1 MSANSKLNEN
11 ALQFSNQL
19 ILDQALFDNN
29 KTNKMVGK
37 TLNVAGVGRVVSSAY
52 EQLRNAA
59 EYAQEHLLMQ
69 KAIRRFYVRNLSF
82 QHEITIKKSVAEEL
96 IIELTQ
102 SGYINN
108 NTQPVERVD
117 QLKDII
123 QKNYKNYWRLKKSK
137 INERESQSW
146 VLDLLSVETE
156 GLVAAATTETAF
168 VQFAYRHYKMTL
180 RKNIFTAN
188 KLEEADFEA
197 SLYVSVYRSL
207 LKSDIA
213 IVRYDMQQLY
223 SVSDTKIEEYAKFH
237 RNIDKMFYSDLTN
250 KITHHINKY
259 GAPLRVLKSM
269 VRENPDMGNL
279 LNYRERFNSA
289 YEDQIRQEY
298 NEARSKIRRGL
309 LKSIVFILI
318 TKTLI
323 GLAIE
328 VPYDLLINGMVMMLP
343 LIINLLTPVVY
354 MVLLGQG
361 IKIPNQA
368 NTDELIGYADN
379 MFYGELGQVDLYSTA
394 KKHQYPAIFKIIY
407 AVMFLAVFIGVAYL
421 LDYLGFNIVQGCI
434 FLIFLAAASF
444 LGFRLAKVVQE
455 LELVTV
461 KPGIIMT
468 IRDFIFMPFTIL
480 GKWMSEKYQKVNFVS
495 IILDTIIELP
505 LKTVLRLVRQWTG
518 FVNQKKD
525 EI

>member
-1 MSANSKLNEN
+1 MALNGKLNEN

-19 ILDQALFDNN
+19 ILTRSSSEGGKADKA
-29 KTNKMVGK
+29 VGK
-37 TLNVAGVGRVVSSAY
+37 TLNVAGVGRLVSSAY

-69 KAIRRFYVRNLSF
+69 KAIRRFYIRNLSF
-82 QHEITIKKSVAEEL
+82 QHEMTIKKSIAEEL

-108 NTQPVERVD
+108 NAQPVERVD
-117 QLKDII
+117 QLKDVI

-137 INERESQSW
+137 ISERQSQNW

-156 GLVAAATTETAF
+156 ELVAKDTPQTAF

-180 RKNIFTAN
+180 RKEVFITN
-188 KLEEADFEA
+188 KLEDADFEA

-213 IVRYDMQQLY
+213 IVRYDMQRLY
-223 SVSDTKIEEYAKFH
+223 NISDAKIEEYSKFH
-237 RNIDKMFYSDLTN
+237 KNIDKIFYSDLTN

-259 GAPLRVLKSM
+259 GAPMRVLRSM
-269 VRENPDMGNL
+269 VSENPDMGSL
-279 LNYRERFNSA
+279 LGHKERFDSA
-289 YEDQIRQEY
+289 YADQIRQEY
-298 NEARSKIRRGL
+298 YNAKSKIRSGL
-309 LKSIVFILI
+309 MKSIIFLLI

-328 VPYDLLINGMVMMLP
+328 VPYDLLISGTIMILP
-343 LIINLLTPVVY
+343 LVVNLLTPVVY
-354 MVLLGQG
+354 MVILGQG
-361 IKIPNQA
+361 IKIPNQV
-368 NTDELIGYADN
+368 NTDALQDYADN
-379 MFYGELGQVDLYSTA
+379 MIYGDLGQVDLYSTV
-394 KKHQYPAIFKIIY
+394 KKDHYPVGFKIIY
-407 AVMFLAVFIGVAYL
+407 SVMFLTVFVAVINL
-421 LDYLGFNIVQGCI
+421 LIYLGFNIVQGGI
-434 FLIFLAAASF
+434 FLVFLAAASF

-468 IRDFIFMPFTIL
+468 IRDFIFMPFTVL
-480 GKWMSEKYQKVNFVS
+480 GKWMSEKYQKINFVS
-495 IILDTIIELP
+495 LILDTIIELP